1 MHPSM
6 AAPPPMRK
14 LRHAG
19 ASGSI
24 AHMALPDLHMH
35 TPRCNHA
42 TGAPRDYAEAA
53 LAAGLPEIGFSEH
66 APMPNG
72 FDAAWR
78 MSEAEVGDYF
88 AEIRELAARYRGRLV
103 VRIGIECDF
112 RPGDEPFLREL
123 LAAHPWDY
131 ALGSVHFIGDWGFDN
146 PDEIAGWETRDV
158 EEVHL
163 AYYDL
168 VARAAAS
175 GLFDV
180 LAHPDLVKK
189 FGHRCD
195 TPRVREAERR
205 MLEAAA
211 RAGVALEI
219 SSAGLR
225 KPVGEVYP
233 AKRLVAAAADMGMA
247 FAFGSDAHAPGEVG
261 HAWRTCRDLL
271 RAAGVRAVR
280 SFARRRPVDHPIA

>member
-1 MHPSM
+1 
-6 AAPPPMRK
+6 
-14 LRHAG
+14 
-19 ASGSI
+19 
-24 AHMALPDLHMH
+24 MH

-53 LAAGLPEIGFSEH
+53 LAAGLKEIGFSEH

-72 FDAAWR
+72 FDQAWR
-78 MSEAEVGDYF
+78 MSEGEVGDYF
-88 AEIRELAARYRGRLV
+88 AEIRALAAEYRGRLV
-103 VRIGIECDF
+103 IRTGIECDF
-112 RPGDEPFLREL
+112 RPQDLGYLEEL
-123 LAAHPWDY
+123 TRAYDWDY
-131 ALGSVHFIGDWGFDN
+131 VLGSVHFIGEWGFDN
-146 PDEIAGWETRDV
+146 PDELAGWDARDV
-158 EEVHL
+158 EEVYL

-168 VARAAAS
+168 VAQAAAS

-195 TPRVREAERR
+195 TARVREAEAR
-205 MLEAAA
+205 MLQAAA

-233 AKRLVAAAADMGMA
+233 APRLITQAAKMGIP
-247 FAFGSDAHAPGEVG
+247 FAFGSDAHAPADVG
-261 HAWRTCRDLL
+261 HAWQTCRRLL
-271 RAAGVRAVR
+271 QQAGVREVR
-280 SFARRRPVDHPIA
+280 SFAQRKPIAHPIA